1 MSSFVF
7 ISITA
12 LYFYAFLML
21 AFLTAKKSKLIT
33 DFIAVLFTMI
43 LWTGGSLLMRLQ
55 AWPGYRLW
63 YHFSLAGIWLVP
75 YAYFCFIRDF
85 CGQPARTRHRIWLA
99 LSLAGCLVNL
109 KTGWWRQKAACG
121 LCTT

>member
-75 YAYFCFIRDF
+75 YAYF
-85 CGQPARTRHRIWLA
+85 A
-99 LSLAGCLVNL
+99 LSGISAASLREPG
-109 KTGWWRQKAACG
+109 TGFGWPCPWRAVW
-121 LCTT
+121 

>member
-75 YAYFCFIRDF
+75 YAYFCFIR
-85 CGQPARTRHRIWLA
+85 A
-99 LSLAGCLVNL
+99 SLPEPG
-109 KTGWWRQKAACG
+109 TGSGWFYPLRAAW
-121 LCTT
+121 

>member
-63 YHFSLAGIWLVP
+63 YHFSLAGICSFAIFIITCSSPLRTDCDFSVSLTSIYSSLV
-75 YAYFCFIRDF
+75 
-85 CGQPARTRHRIWLA
+85 TRRYS
-99 LSLAGCLVNL
+99 LSS
-109 KTGWWRQKAACG
+109 R
-121 LCTT
+121 